1 MYDYLT
7 PDLLTDELVT
17 VRFAQPVEGADPD
30 DGEAFVASRHRVLA
44 SWMRQDRRDTA
55 FIDESGEIVGCWA
68 TDLIEQIDWAPAAT
82 LSVLGRPPR
91 IDPGERLRA
100 LRERHP
106 NAYHK
111 WEPDE
116 DEQLADE
123 FRSGLTVPEMV
134 ERHGR
139 AGGGIMARLRH
150 LQLIEQGTPASAVG
164 RPPAPEPEV
173 AAVTTLPVPDALA
186 S

>member
-1 MYDYLT
+1 M
-7 PDLLTDELVT
+7 
-17 VRFAQPVEGADPD
+17 FM
-30 DGEAFVASRHRVLA
+30 ASRHRVRAA
-44 SWMRQDRRDTA
+44 SMRQDRHTTLFVDERGEVVADWDTDV
-55 FIDESGEIVGCWA
+55 IG
-68 TDLIEQIDWAPAAT
+68 QIDWSPTTT
-82 LSVLGRPPR
+82 LSILGRPPR
-91 IDPGERLRA
+91 FDPGERLRA
-100 LRERHP
+100 LRERYP

-116 DEQLADE
+116 DERLADE

-150 LQLIEQGTPASAVG
+150 LELIERGTPASDVG
-164 RPPAPEPEV
+164 HPPEREAEG
-173 AAVTTLPVPDALA
+173 AAVTPLPVPDALA